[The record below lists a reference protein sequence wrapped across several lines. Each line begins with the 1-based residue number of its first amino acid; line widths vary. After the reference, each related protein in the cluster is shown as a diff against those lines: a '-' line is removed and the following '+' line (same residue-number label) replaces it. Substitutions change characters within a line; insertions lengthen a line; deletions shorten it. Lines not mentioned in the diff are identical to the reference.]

1 MIEEPDGVAAQAFEA
16 QLKTLHDTLYVDG
29 SLEGGR
35 GSFISCCESD
45 EIAQTFN
52 VSIKGGGDALP
63 KDYTFPTRAA
73 APRSASS
80 APSRSVA
87 L

>member
-1 MIEEPDGVAAQAFEA
+1 MLAARRLIEVIEEPDGVAAQAFEA
-16 QLKTLHDTLYVDG
+16 RLKTSYATLYVDG

-35 GSFISCCESD
+35 GSFLSRCEAD

-63 KDYTFPTRAA
+63 KD
-73 APRSASS
+73 
-80 APSRSVA
+80 
-87 L
+87 